1 MNAPSPTAHL
11 QAQSLSW
18 QAAAAHIVR
27 DVSLH
32 VAHGELVGLLGPNGS
47 GKSTLLRMIY
57 RTLKPAS
64 GSVCVNGRDVWRSSA
79 RDNARAMA
87 VLAQEN
93 PSEFELRVRDVVLMG
108 RTPHQSPF
116 ARDSEEDFRLVAQ
129 ALQRVDA
136 QALSERIFSTLS
148 GGEKQRVLMA
158 RALAQQAPLLILD
171 EPTNHLDVRHQFE
184 LMNLIRSLGLTALA
198 ALHELP
204 LAAHYCDRLY
214 LLKEGALVA
223 QGTPTQVLTPETIA
237 DVYGVRALVRA
248 SPRSGKPLI
257 EFLPDELL

>member
-1 MNAPSPTAHL
+1 MSGEHL
-11 QAQSLSW
+11 QARNLSW
-18 QAAAAHIVR
+18 QAAASHIVD

-32 VAHGELVGLLGPNGS
+32 VMKGELVGLLGPNGS

-57 RTLKPAS
+57 RILQPAH
-64 GSVCVNGRDVWRSSA
+64 GSVHVEGRDVWQAGA

-93 PSEFELRVRDVVLMG
+93 ASEFELLVRDVVLMG

-116 ARDSEEDFRLVAQ
+116 ARDSDEDFRIVSE
-129 ALQRVDA
+129 ALQRVDSKDLEA
-136 QALSERIFSTLS
+136 RMFSTLS

-158 RALAQQAPLLILD
+158 RALAQQAPLLVLD

-214 LLKEGALVA
+214 LLKGGKLVA
-223 QGTPTQVLTPETIA
+223 QGTPGQVLTPEIIA
-237 DVYGVRALVRA
+237 DVYGVRTLVRT
-248 SPRSGKPLI
+248 SPRTGKPLI

>member
-1 MNAPSPTAHL
+1 MSGPSHSAHL
-11 QAQSLSW
+11 QARNLSW
-18 QAAAAHIVR
+18 QAAAARIVH

-32 VAHGELVGLLGPNGS
+32 VTPGELVGLLGPNGS

-57 RTLKPAS
+57 RILKPAS
-64 GSVCVNGRDVWRSSA
+64 GSVHVNERNVWHTSA
-79 RDNARAMA
+79 RENARAMA

-93 PSEFELRVRDVVLMG
+93 ASEFELRVRDVVLMG

-116 ARDSEEDFRLVAQ
+116 ARDGEEDFRIVAQ

-136 QALSERIFSTLS
+136 QALSERMFSTLS

-184 LMNLIRSLGLTALA
+184 LMNLIRSLGMTALA

-214 LLKEGALVA
+214 LLKDGAVVA
-223 QGTPTQVLTPETIA
+223 QGTPAQVLTPEIIA
-237 DVYGVRALVRA
+237 DVDGVRALVRT

-257 EFLPDELL
+257 EFLPDNLL